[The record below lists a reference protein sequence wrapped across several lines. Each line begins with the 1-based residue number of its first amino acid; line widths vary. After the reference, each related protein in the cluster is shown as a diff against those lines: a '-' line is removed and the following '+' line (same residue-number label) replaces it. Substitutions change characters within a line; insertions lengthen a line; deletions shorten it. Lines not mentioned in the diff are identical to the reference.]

1 MRDEPSLDFGGAR
14 QPDGQGF
21 AAFGEVVSG
30 FDTLEDIY
38 RKAESNEFLREAIP
52 IRAVTL
58 VNGN

>member
-30 FDTLEDIY
+30 FDTLEAIFG
-38 RKAESNEFLREAIP
+38 KAESNEFIQEPIP
-52 IRAVTL
+52 IRAVRL
-58 VNGN
+58 INGE